1 MQTSDII
8 EIISIIA
15 SLTTSIIAIVI
26 SILTLRQSSKAII
39 ESSRADIV
47 FYIDTLTGAQQFLT
61 IKNFGKSVGKVLD
74 IKITPELN
82 YSKNPKMPNKP
93 NPVLV
98 DYTNILLAP
107 NQCVKSW
114 FPFSDYPDK
123 RFDVYIKYE
132 TLGKPYEYNYT
143 IDLSYIKAIDYLY
156 KSPIDV
162 QSEKSA
168 LVDIGNTLRRISEK

>member
-1 MQTSDII
+1 
-8 EIISIIA
+8 
-15 SLTTSIIAIVI
+15 
-26 SILTLRQSSKAII
+26 
-39 ESSRADIV
+39 
-47 FYIDTLTGAQQFLT
+47 
-61 IKNFGKSVGKVLD
+61 
-74 IKITPELN
+74 
-82 YSKNPKMPNKP
+82 MPNKP

-156 KSPIDV
+156 KSPTDV

>member
-15 SLTTSIIAIVI
+15 NLTTSIIAIVI
-26 SILTLRQSSKAII
+26 SMLTLKQSSEAII

-82 YSKNPKMPNKP
+82 YSKNPI
-93 NPVLV
+93 LV

-156 KSPIDV
+156 KSPTDV